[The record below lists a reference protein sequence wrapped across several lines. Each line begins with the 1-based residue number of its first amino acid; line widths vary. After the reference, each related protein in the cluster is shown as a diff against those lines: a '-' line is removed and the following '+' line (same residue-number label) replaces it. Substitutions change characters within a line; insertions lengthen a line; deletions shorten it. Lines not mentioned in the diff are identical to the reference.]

1 MVQKGYSGNEW
12 VNMVLCKAVKD
23 YLKEGGTTNIE
34 IDDFLDFYSWLS
46 KGKKKNTPYECYSLW
61 AKLVR
66 HRRTLFKR
74 YDCFHFDKC
83 LKEYL
88 RFASEEQTVH

>member
-1 MVQKGYSGNEW
+1 MVQKGYNGNEW

-46 KGKKKNTPYECYSLW
+46 KGKKKCT
-61 AKLVR
+61 VR
-66 HRRTLFKR
+66 VLQPLGKTSSSSPNSVQ
-74 YDCFHFDKC
+74 
-83 LKEYL
+83 EI
-88 RFASEEQTVH
+88 